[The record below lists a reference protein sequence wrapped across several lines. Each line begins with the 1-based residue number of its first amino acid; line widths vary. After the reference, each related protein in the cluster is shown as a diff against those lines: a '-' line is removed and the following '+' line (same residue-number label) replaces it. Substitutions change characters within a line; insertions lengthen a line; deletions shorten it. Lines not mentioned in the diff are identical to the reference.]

1 MPNAT
6 HAARAHFDSR
16 ARTSGLRLA
25 LLLVAARRAFGVS
38 CALAIACGAGRAA
51 AQDFVPVASP
61 DIAAHVTFATGA
73 AWVDFDHD
81 GDLDLFVVTGFSAN
95 NNNAMFRNDGGDTF
109 TRVFGPITSDGAEN
123 VCSSWADV
131 DNDGDLDAFVSGLDL
146 DGSTLYR
153 SAGGSL
159 SIDGASALTGVA
171 VKGTGCAWG
180 DYDSDGHVDLMLAV
194 LNGVLGMN
202 TADRLF
208 HNNGNGTFTEIMSG
222 PVVASPGFHHHP
234 TWADFDGDG
243 DLDLFVASGLVGSL
257 GPDKMYRNQLMETAT
272 ATFAE
277 ITTGVLATDVRD
289 SQVLSWADYDNDGDL
304 DVYVARDNAHT
315 NLYYRNDGSGTFTS
329 VTSGAFVTTPR
340 SNYGVA
346 AGDYDGD
353 GDLDLF
359 APTARSEGPG
369 VLYRNDL
376 ANGNH
381 WTAFRLSGGP
391 SNRSGIG
398 ARVRVRAVIGGAPR
412 WQLREISASTGY
424 GSQSALDAHFGLGE
438 ATSIDTVRVEWPS
451 GNVDVLT
458 NVALDRYWNLT
469 EGMTTLAVALS
480 HVTPRLELSIAPQP
494 AHGGANLRFYLPH
507 AGNARIVVHD
517 VEGRVVAAVS
527 GARAAG
533 WHTVAVPG
541 VAHAQPGLYFVRI
554 ETMASSGV
562 QRMVVVR

>member
-38 CALAIACGAGRAA
+38 CVLAIACGAGRAA
-51 AQDFVPVASP
+51 AQDFVPVVSP

-131 DNDGDLDAFVSGLDL
+131 DNDGDLDVFVSGLDV

-159 SIDGASALTGVA
+159 AIDGASALTGVS

-257 GPDKMYRNQLMETAT
+257 GPDKMYRNQLIETAT

-289 SQVLSWADYDNDGDL
+289 SQVLSWAITTTT
-304 DVYVARDNAHT
+304 AISTCMSPATTRT
-315 NLYYRNDGSGTFTS
+315 PISIT
-329 VTSGAFVTTPR
+329 VTT
-340 SNYGVA
+340 A
-346 AGDYDGD
+346 A
-353 GDLDLF
+353 
-359 APTARSEGPG
+359 ARS
-369 VLYRNDL
+369 
-376 ANGNH
+376 
-381 WTAFRLSGGP
+381 
-391 SNRSGIG
+391 
-398 ARVRVRAVIGGAPR
+398 
-412 WQLREISASTGY
+412 
-424 GSQSALDAHFGLGE
+424 
-438 ATSIDTVRVEWPS
+438 
-451 GNVDVLT
+451 
-458 NVALDRYWNLT
+458 
-469 EGMTTLAVALS
+469 
-480 HVTPRLELSIAPQP
+480 P
-494 AHGGANLRFYLPH
+494 A
-507 AGNARIVVHD
+507 
-517 VEGRVVAAVS
+517 
-527 GARAAG
+527 
-533 WHTVAVPG
+533 
-541 VAHAQPGLYFVRI
+541 
-554 ETMASSGV
+554 
-562 QRMVVVR
+562 